1 MNENESSFSIAYAGV
16 MTTQIGYESS
26 SAYTE
31 VAPLYGEV
39 VRLLPFSQKNLRSMI
54 WHKKPKKTGV
64 GKAFLR

>member
-39 VRLLPFSQKNLRSMI
+39 FGIPASLAADAVN
-54 WHKKPKKTGV
+54 
-64 GKAFLR
+64 